1 MPQNLRPTESR
12 VIHTLRAPAR
22 HATAQVAPNLT
33 PQFRSQY
40 DAWLGGRRPR
50 RRAATLRIRVS
61 DREANLMCACMCVS
75 ECVSIWIRNPWSLF
89 VVCYLNIKQWET
101 HCTHHTQTQGQ
112 THTRTPDTPS
122 VDDKQ
127 KIHFTQTLVLFKSEI
142 HIHGRTDRQQ
152 TTGDTRH
159 RARPLCQDQAEA
171 CVPALCALSLLS
183 LLTFH
188 ALLNGVWLNIYHTL
202 NSENSKCMKIWL

>member
-22 HATAQVAPNLT
+22 HGTAQVAPNLT

-61 DREANLMCACMCVS
+61 DREANLMCACMCV
-75 ECVSIWIRNPWSLF
+75 CVW
-89 VVCYLNIKQWET
+89 VCIYLNTKSLKPFCGLLFEYKAVGNTLHTPHTDTGTDT
-101 HCTHHTQTQGQ
+101 HKH
-112 THTRTPDTPS
+112 TPDTPS

-171 CVPALCALSLLS
+171 CVPALVLVILVDFSRSFKRRLAKHLSH
-183 LLTFH
+183 FKQR
-188 ALLNGVWLNIYHTL
+188 IQ
-202 NSENSKCMKIWL
+202 

>member
-22 HATAQVAPNLT
+22 HGPAQLEPNLT
-33 PQFRSQY
+33 PQFHRQY

-61 DREANLMCACMCVS
+61 DREANLMCACMCM
-75 ECVSIWIRNPWSLF
+75 CVCI
-89 VVCYLNIKQWET
+89 YLNTKSLKPFCGLLFEYKTVGNTLHTPHTDTGT
-101 HCTHHTQTQGQ
+101 H
-112 THTRTPDTPS
+112 TPDTPS

-142 HIHGRTDRQQ
+142 HIHGRNNRQQ
-152 TTGDTRH
+152 TTHGTRY
-159 RARPLCQDQAEA
+159 D
-171 CVPALCALSLLS
+171 LCARIKPRHV
-183 LLTFH
+183 FQPC
-188 ALLNGVWLNIYHTL
+188 ARCPCYPCWFFTL
-202 NSENSKCMKIWL
+202 F